1 MNYKYLVVEC
11 TVWLDGN
18 LTDNVADTVV
28 AAVVVVAAVA
38 VYADDIVGIVGV
50 EHMRLVGGG
59 FVVVEVAPALV
70 AAIVDVFAVAVAAA
84 AAAAV
89 AVALGVYEHLE
100 GLLLAVRFDF
110 AVQAESLF
118 ACLNECCDHVRT

>member
-84 AAAAV
+84 AAAAA

-100 GLLLAVRFDF
+100 GWLLAVRFDF